1 MDKIS
6 LNYIKGVE
14 VNIDAVMNTISNNV
28 SDEATIGQMEYVIL
42 QIQQILPYEK
52 NGVLLKGKK
61 PSEYMT
67 FFQNKIAEYKDEDRI
82 FENLRCAYEHD
93 NCDLTIDYE
102 YEDIEDIFE
111 QCKDCRNIYDKFAL
125 AIFYKNM
132 GPQYRN
138 DALNLFK
145 EIAEVNPSNPCM
157 TPVQTLFY
165 IAEYQNTCHEYID
178 SMLTY
183 KKLLRITPNNPI
195 IYVKVIDLFLK
206 TNNKDLAYAA
216 IKSAKKT
223 EFYKKPYF
231 RSVID
236 SIKI

>member
-1 MDKIS
+1 MI
-6 LNYIKGVE
+6 
-14 VNIDAVMNTISNNV
+14 T
-28 SDEATIGQMEYVIL
+28 
-42 QIQQILPYEK
+42 
-52 NGVLLKGKK
+52 
-61 PSEYMT
+61 
-67 FFQNKIAEYKDEDRI
+67 
-82 FENLRCAYEHD
+82 
-93 NCDLTIDYE
+93 

-111 QCKDCRNIYDKFAL
+111 QCKACRNIYDKFAL

-132 GPQYRN
+132 GSQYRN

-145 EIAEVNPSNPCM
+145 EIAEINPSNPFM
-157 TPVQTLFY
+157 TPIQTLFY
-165 IAEYQNTCHEYID
+165 IAEYQNDCHEYID

-183 KKLLRITPNNPI
+183 QKLFRITPNNPI

-223 EFYKKPYF
+223 EFYKEPYF
-231 RSVID
+231 RGVID